1 MFRISSYTYLLGWF
15 DVLRHVPSWLQT
27 FVANLSEKKFIPEK
41 KNFPQLKGRAVE
53 VRALTEPLL
62 KLWCEKMDGTQR
74 ADVLLKMVLER
85 SHEFDELLHQH
96 VDLPCLPPLE
106 ARLKPGIR
114 YRCLL

>member
-62 KLWCEKMDGTQR
+62 KTC
-74 ADVLLKMVLER
+74 
-85 SHEFDELLHQH
+85 
-96 VDLPCLPPLE
+96 CLRWFWSVHMSLMSCFINTWIFL
-106 ARLKPGIR
+106 AFHR
-114 YRCLL
+114 